1 MIKSLFLG
9 VGLMLPAAALACPGK
24 ACTDCGSDVAH
35 ASVEAATATKDP
47 AACAKKADLV
57 GSNCS
62 YSTGMMAQRVL
73 AEGATYTFAGSLRGS
88 TNQLASHVASP
99 YVVGAADAPIHVIAN
114 EVVESLTSDGL
125 DSSRLS
131 IEGKLLEVDGIKY
144 LVVTEYT
151 AAAA

>member
-73 AEGATYTFAGSLRGS
+73 AERGS